1 MKMIG
6 NEVYIQ
12 RGETWSLDFAVTN
25 DKGHPY
31 VVLKNWQNPYLA
43 ITVTAALYEQRG
55 DFRETYWLDVKHRY
69 VEQADGSM
77 ALEDLKTFIS
87 AEVLS
92 LPNGFYVGD
101 AIIYYGVD
109 NGGKMVLDKTSDFDI
124 TNFLFFCD
132 PFSDGNYV
140 YKYVKDYELD
150 EDGNVDE
157 NTVEWV
163 EYDFRIIKQFTTKNW
178 MEQGYLFDIKILAGE
193 SVQEHLKSILDIQ
206 RVTGIKTEPWTNE
219 DWENYIGLIED
230 ETVRAEMQELYDD
243 GAPLMPTYDTKS
255 LILEPTP
262 IYVSVNIQG
271 GVR

>member
-1 MKMIG
+1 M
-6 NEVYIQ
+6 
-12 RGETWSLDFAVTN
+12 
-25 DKGHPY
+25 
-31 VVLKNWQNPYLA
+31 
-43 ITVTAALYEQRG
+43 
-55 DFRETYWLDVKHRY
+55 
-69 VEQADGSM
+69 
-77 ALEDLKTFIS
+77 
-87 AEVLS
+87 
-92 LPNGFYVGD
+92 PNGFYVSD

-109 NGGKMVLDKTSDFDI
+109 NGGKIVLDKTSDFDI

-132 PFSDGNYV
+132 PFSDGNYI

-150 EDGNVDE
+150 EDGSVNED
-157 NTVEWV
+157 TVEWV

-178 MEQGYLFDIKILAGE
+178 MEQGYLFDIKVLAGE
-193 SVQEHLKSILDIQ
+193 SVQEHLKGILNTQ
-206 RVTGIKTEPWTNE
+206 RVTNIKAFDQWTNE

-262 IYVSVNIQG
+262 IYVSANIQG